1 MQIPF
6 KKGLFLHVT
15 SHDKNKWT
23 KAIENFSNFQFLDF
37 IEIWIE
43 EINLNADEISWLKQ
57 KLSPYEII
65 LHAPF
70 INLTLVSIQKSINE
84 ATVDILKKSI
94 DIGKQFNAK
103 VITIHGGSFP
113 LFLDQDTVRETFVAN
128 FQQLI
133 NYAEDKIEITIE
145 NISMKKTTQISYP
158 VLLDE
163 LSDIQSSI
171 PNINFTLDVGH
182 CIQNDDELINFLV
195 KNKNYIKNIHLH
207 NAIKKGDAHFGFNKK
222 GDLKL
227 QDFVHSLK
235 DINYSNFLS
244 LEVLGEQDIKESW
257 ELLLKSL

>member
-1 MQIPF
+1 MKTPF
-6 KKGLFLHVT
+6 KKGLFLHIT
-15 SHDKNKWT
+15 SHDKNKWAEDV
-23 KAIENFSNFQFLDF
+23 KNFSNFQFLDF
-37 IEIWIE
+37 IEVWIE
-43 EINLNADEISWLKQ
+43 EIDLSIDEISWIKK

-70 INLTLVSIQKSINE
+70 INLTLVSLHKSINR
-84 ATVDILKKSI
+84 ATIDILKKTL
-94 DIGKQFNAK
+94 DIGKQLGAK
-103 VITIHGGSFP
+103 IITIHGGAFP
-113 LFLDQDTVRETFVAN
+113 LFLNQHTAREIFITN

-133 NYAEDKIEITIE
+133 NYAKNKIEIAIE
-145 NISMKKTTQISYP
+145 NISMKKITQISYP

-163 LSDIQSSI
+163 LSEIQSLI

-182 CIQNDDELINFLV
+182 CIQNNDEFEDFLI
-195 KNKNYIKNIHLH
+195 KNKKYIKNIHLH
-207 NAIKKGDAHFGFNKK
+207 NAIKKGNAHFGFNKT

-227 QDFVHSLK
+227 QHFLTLLK